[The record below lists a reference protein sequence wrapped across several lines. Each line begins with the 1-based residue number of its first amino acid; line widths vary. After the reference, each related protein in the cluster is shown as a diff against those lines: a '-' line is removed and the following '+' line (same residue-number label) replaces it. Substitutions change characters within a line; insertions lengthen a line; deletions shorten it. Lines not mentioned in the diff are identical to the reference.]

1 MLDILTAQ
9 LDGAG
14 LYTELRHHANF
25 HTRISLRQGNV
36 IQNLSTRESGVSARC
51 YRDGA
56 FGFGSV
62 AGDDEEHIRLALSN
76 AADNTE
82 LSRPTRPA
90 NTGALPDA
98 GAGEGSFDYRSAK
111 PPLSA
116 EDCMDMMQDIDHY
129 VAQRYPGLLS
139 RDLVVA
145 SFTSEKTLATT
156 QGAKT
161 YSYVP
166 RATMYLSFSV
176 QSNDGVIELH
186 DTVGGF
192 GERQE
197 HFSDTESIYAAID
210 LLYEEVRQ
218 KAEGTYCDSG
228 EFDVV
233 LDSAVAGILAHEAIG
248 HTCEADLVL
257 GGSIAGDRFGQKVAS
272 EKITLV
278 DYASRGPDGEGGIA
292 IHVDDEGT
300 PCRDVTLIDKGVLS
314 GYLTSKETARDLD
327 LLPTG
332 NARAYNF
339 SDEPLVRMRNTV
351 IQTGQDTLEEMIGA
365 VDRGYYLT
373 RSLNGQADAPSEFM
387 FGIACGYEIVD
398 GTIKRAI
405 RDTTISGVAFDM
417 LQTVTHVGDKLTWM
431 HGGWCGKKPD
441 YRSWYGWSRHQV
453 PGHGGW
459 SLMAAEFASKVLR
472 RALDL
477 GAQEAEVEHRAI
489 EYFEINFESGTV
501 NLLRTNI
508 GRETDVTLFKS
519 GRKGAANFS
528 GTQEVAIEESLASAM
543 TACRSGPPDEANGV
557 ADAAC
562 QPTCEHGTRTPDR
575 SAMLETTKRHVT
587 MMSERYPSIRT
598 RSSVYSH
605 TATERSFANSRG
617 TTQGERRSN
626 YRVSMMF
633 AGRTSEEVTSFNYA
647 GAASFEPFESLL
659 LAGNLEGLL
668 QDTLR
673 SFAPQPVPHKLVGDV
688 IISPHCMMQFMG
700 NVAGALDG
708 YALLAGTSPY
718 INRLGEA
725 VASEGFSLE
734 SHPRSPQFP
743 GGADFDRQ
751 GVPTHDIGLIKN
763 GKLASYLVDFYTAN
777 KLGREQT
784 AGKTNLVVATGERS
798 LEEIISET
806 EEGILLSRF
815 SGARPN

>member
-1 MLDILTAQ
+1 
-9 LDGAG
+9 
-14 LYTELRHHANF
+14 
-25 HTRISLRQGNV
+25 
-36 IQNLSTRESGVSARC
+36 
-51 YRDGA
+51 
-56 FGFGSV
+56 
-62 AGDDEEHIRLALSN
+62 
-76 AADNTE
+76 
-82 LSRPTRPA
+82 
-90 NTGALPDA
+90 
-98 GAGEGSFDYRSAK
+98 
-111 PPLSA
+111 
-116 EDCMDMMQDIDHY
+116 
-129 VAQRYPGLLS
+129 
-139 RDLVVA
+139 
-145 SFTSEKTLATT
+145 
-156 QGAKT
+156 
-161 YSYVP
+161 
-166 RATMYLSFSV
+166 
-176 QSNDGVIELH
+176 
-186 DTVGGF
+186 
-192 GERQE
+192 
-197 HFSDTESIYAAID
+197 
-210 LLYEEVRQ
+210 
-218 KAEGTYCDSG
+218 
-228 EFDVV
+228 
-233 LDSAVAGILAHEAIG
+233 
-248 HTCEADLVL
+248 
-257 GGSIAGDRFGQKVAS
+257 
-272 EKITLV
+272 
-278 DYASRGPDGEGGIA
+278 
-292 IHVDDEGT
+292 
-300 PCRDVTLIDKGVLS
+300 
-314 GYLTSKETARDLD
+314 
-327 LLPTG
+327 
-332 NARAYNF
+332 
-339 SDEPLVRMRNTV
+339 
-351 IQTGQDTLEEMIGA
+351 
-365 VDRGYYLT
+365 
-373 RSLNGQADAPSEFM
+373 
-387 FGIACGYEIVD
+387 
-398 GTIKRAI
+398 
-405 RDTTISGVAFDM
+405 
-417 LQTVTHVGDKLTWM
+417 
-431 HGGWCGKKPD
+431 
-441 YRSWYGWSRHQV
+441 
-453 PGHGGW
+453 
-459 SLMAAEFASKVLR
+459 MAAEFASKVLR

-815 SGARPN
+815 SGARPNSNLDFSGVAKNSFYIRDGKVRHALKETLVSGNLQDLLLAVRALSRESINFGHCKFPYLAASGVTITSK